1 MTQSSTNSEILAE
14 EDLAEM
20 EMAGGVGLDENPVLG
35 IAERQVVAI
44 FVQLAQSVGAPRSLG
59 EIYGLLFAT
68 PVPLS
73 SQDIVE
79 RLKIS
84 KGSVSQGLRFLR
96 TWGAIKSVVVV
107 GDRREFFEPVVE
119 LRQLVGGFIRERI
132 QPEIDLWK
140 ERANALNEEDFATS
154 NDDQRKVM
162 GARLSKLQTWPGR
175 AGTVL
180 PVVARLLG

>member
-1 MTQSSTNSEILAE
+1 MSRVSTNSALLPE
-14 EDLAEM
+14 EDLAGM
-20 EMAGGVGLDENPVLG
+20 EDAAEPETSKIPALG
-35 IAERQVVAI
+35 AAERQVVAI

-140 ERANALNEEDFATS
+140 ERAGVLKEKDFAAS
-154 NDDQRKVM
+154 GDEQRKVM
-162 GARLSKLQTWPGR
+162 AARLSKLQTWPGR
-175 AGTVL
+175 ARTVL

>member
-1 MTQSSTNSEILAE
+1 MSRVSTNSALLPE
-14 EDLAEM
+14 EDLAGM
-20 EMAGGVGLDENPVLG
+20 EDAAEPETSKIPALG
-35 IAERQVVAI
+35 AAERQVVAI

-107 GDRREFFEPVVE
+107 GDRREFF
-119 LRQLVGGFIRERI
+119 
-132 QPEIDLWK
+132 
-140 ERANALNEEDFATS
+140 
-154 NDDQRKVM
+154 
-162 GARLSKLQTWPGR
+162 
-175 AGTVL
+175 
-180 PVVARLLG
+180 

>member
-1 MTQSSTNSEILAE
+1 MGEENAVATELSKQSA
-14 EDLAEM
+14 
-20 EMAGGVGLDENPVLG
+20 LG
-35 IAERQVVAI
+35 SAERQVIAI
-44 FVQLAQSVGAPRSLG
+44 FVQLAQAVGAPRSLG

-68 PVPLS
+68 PIPLS

-119 LRQLVGGFIRERI
+119 LRHLVGGFIRERI

-140 ERANALNEEDFATS
+140 ERAGVLGDDDFAVK
-154 NDDQRKVM
+154 DEQQRKVM
-162 GARLSKLQTWPGR
+162 ATRLSKLQTWPGR

-180 PVVARLLG
+180 PVISRLLG